1 MGKTTAWKDVRNNT
15 MEGGDQ
21 SMEGWVGQQYG
32 RISRPG
38 EKLKCPVEIYLGAS
52 VSYGQYWT
60 LHYPAHATMQARL

>member
-1 MGKTTAWKDVRNNT
+1 
-15 MEGGDQ
+15 MEGCEEQQYGRTERHQ

-32 RISRPG
+32 RVSRPG

-60 LHYPAHATMQARL
+60 LHYPAHATMQAGL

>member
-1 MGKTTAWKDVRNNT
+1 
-15 MEGGDQ
+15 MEVGDQ

-60 LHYPAHATMQARL
+60 STIRLMQPCRQGFRDINRETKGRRLD

>member
-1 MGKTTAWKDVRNNT
+1 MMSIGSEHGDMDRTKVWKDVKNNNI
-15 MEGGDQ
+15 ERSEDQ

-52 VSYGQYWT
+52 VSYGQ
-60 LHYPAHATMQARL
+60 